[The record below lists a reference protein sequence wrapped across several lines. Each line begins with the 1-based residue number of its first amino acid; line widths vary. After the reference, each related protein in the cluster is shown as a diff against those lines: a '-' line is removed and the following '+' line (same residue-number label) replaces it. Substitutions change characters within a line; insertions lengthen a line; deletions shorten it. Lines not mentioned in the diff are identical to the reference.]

1 MNDLTRPFSLDT
13 YLADLAPLIN
23 LDCGTRTP
31 AGVAR
36 VADIMTEKYEAIGW
50 QVTRHQ
56 FAAECGPCL
65 EATNAPGADHYD
77 VMLVGHMD
85 TVFPE
90 GTAAKRPLKI
100 EGNQAF
106 GPGVSDMKSGLL
118 STWYA
123 LKELDPAVLA
133 RLKVLVC
140 CNCDE
145 EIGSPW
151 SKEWLVKKAKQ
162 SGCVLV
168 AEAARPSGDLI
179 SARKGNAKYRITFHG
194 KASHAGSALTE
205 GVSAITELAHWVLAI
220 NEQVNMTT
228 GTTMNVG
235 VVQGGT
241 GVNVVPDFAEAIV
254 DLRFWSNEEAAAVH
268 DRLTF
273 MANNPFLAGC
283 RVEVDRQTFKPAMR
297 NGLDGVQVALRAF
310 RRDDVEWH
318 DGLPVTSEYDDDVD
332 LFEDLLGDL
341 SKHLGTLARK
351 SEVAERRHVDAAKGR
366 ERLELARATAATNR

>member
-1 MNDLTRPFSLDT
+1 MTVVKSPFSLDS

-31 AGVAR
+31 AGVAK

-77 VMLVGHMD
+77 VMLCGHMD

-118 STWYA
+118 SIWYA
-123 LKELDPAVLA
+123 LKEMDPALLA
-133 RLKVLVC
+133 KLKVLVC
-140 CNCDE
+140 YNCDE

-151 SKEWLVKKAKQ
+151 SKDWLVEKAKQ

-168 AEAARPSGDLI
+168 AEAARPNGDLI

-194 KASHAGSALTE
+194 KASHAGFGPDRRCLCYHRAGALGAGHQRAGQHDHGHHHE
-205 GVSAITELAHWVLAI
+205 RRR
-220 NEQVNMTT
+220 
-228 GTTMNVG
+228 
-235 VVQGGT
+235 GT
-241 GVNVVPDFAEAIV
+241 G
-254 DLRFWSNEEAAAVH
+254 WH
-268 DRLTF
+268 
-273 MANNPFLAGC
+273 
-283 RVEVDRQTFKPAMR
+283 
-297 NGLDGVQVALRAF
+297 
-310 RRDDVEWH
+310 RR
-318 DGLPVTSEYDDDVD
+318 
-332 LFEDLLGDL
+332 
-341 SKHLGTLARK
+341 
-351 SEVAERRHVDAAKGR
+351 
-366 ERLELARATAATNR
+366 

>member
-123 LKELDPAVLA
+123 LKEMDPAQLA
-133 RLKVLVC
+133 KLKVLVC

-151 SKEWLVKKAKQ
+151 SKDWLVEKARQ

-168 AEAARPSGDLI
+168 AEAAR
-179 SARKGNAKYRITFHG
+179 NQ
-194 KASHAGSALTE
+194 AL
-205 GVSAITELAHWVLAI
+205 L
-220 NEQVNMTT
+220 
-228 GTTMNVG
+228 
-235 VVQGGT
+235 
-241 GVNVVPDFAEAIV
+241 
-254 DLRFWSNEEAAAVH
+254 
-268 DRLTF
+268 
-273 MANNPFLAGC
+273 
-283 RVEVDRQTFKPAMR
+283 
-297 NGLDGVQVALRAF
+297 
-310 RRDDVEWH
+310 
-318 DGLPVTSEYDDDVD
+318 
-332 LFEDLLGDL
+332 
-341 SKHLGTLARK
+341 
-351 SEVAERRHVDAAKGR
+351 
-366 ERLELARATAATNR
+366 LARAPMSLLMLAGYAAIAPRLPQSGARLLEAHQHVLESLSQHDAESAVAWTRKHLADHRRGFEFAGLDMDAPIPALA